1 MYLCACVTEVT
12 YGGNMQLSLSDQRLV
27 EELYTKGVLKRADLL
42 GIDDP
47 SRAFVITDVQC
58 GSPQISHNQCKGA
71 AFTFALPGG
80 ALLLDP
86 DLQSEG
92 LGYLS
97 QYFMEQI
104 LKCHKSRLID
114 YVALVVRVPSES
126 IESMDLSIV
135 DVIDHLFRA
144 KKVVKS
150 SIHHLKIFDFLSI
163 SWFEHGAREHL
174 FSVDPK
180 KFRVWYDRYEQNV
193 LGRDATDIDDL
204 SANEQVHFA
213 EA

>member
-1 MYLCACVTEVT
+1 
-12 YGGNMQLSLSDQRLV
+12 MQLSLGDQRLV
-27 EELYTKGVLKRADLL
+27 EELYAKGVLKRADLL
-42 GIDDP
+42 GINDP
-47 SRAFVITDVQC
+47 SRAFVITDVKC
-58 GSPQISHNQCKGA
+58 GSPQISHNQVKSA

-86 DLQSEG
+86 DLQSDG

-104 LKCHKSRLID
+104 LSCHRRRLID
-114 YVALVVRVPSES
+114 YVALVVQVPSDS
-126 IESMDLSIV
+126 IEQMDLSV
-135 DVIDHLFRA
+135 VEVIDHLFRA

-150 SIHHLKIFDFLSI
+150 SISHLKIFDFLSI
-163 SWFEHGAREHL
+163 AWFEQGAREHL
-174 FSVDPK
+174 FSVDPN

-193 LGRDATDIDDL
+193 LGRDATDFDDL
-204 SANEQVHFA
+204 SASEKVHFA